1 MPGECSILLLQL
13 SYPHTKKG
21 ATREQVSRVI
31 TCVMAS
37 NTISFG
43 IPKYWSWVLK
53 DRVSREVHNC
63 INIFSSQLEC
73 EIVDRNIQS
82 ALTKNL
88 KKSKDRLISNE
99 SLGYNS
105 FLPSKRARTQPP
117 FRGQKQNQV
126 LRAWILYFFSI
137 GLQYIIFL
145 SSSSLW
151 LHNQFCR
158 FLHRSGFPV

>member
-1 MPGECSILLLQL
+1 MSRFQKL
-13 SYPHTKKG
+13 SHVLWHCQYHIVWT
-21 ATREQVSRVI
+21 
-31 TCVMAS
+31 
-37 NTISFG
+37 
-43 IPKYWSWVLK
+43 PKYRLRVLK
-53 DRVSREVHNC
+53 DQVSREVHNC

-126 LRAWILYFFSI
+126 LRAWILYFLLDANLYSALLIKF
-137 GLQYIIFL
+137 
-145 SSSSLW
+145 
-151 LHNQFCR
+151 
-158 FLHRSGFPV
+158 